1 IWKEAAYPGGSPL
14 GALLTS
20 ATGAVTFSNLDAPT
34 RYVIEVS
41 AVAGDPPI
49 TSRIVSLGASETL
62 TVGIAVP

>member
-1 IWKEAAYPGGSPL
+1 
-14 GALLTS
+14 
-20 ATGAVTFSNLDAPT
+20 
-34 RYVIEVS
+34 VIEVS